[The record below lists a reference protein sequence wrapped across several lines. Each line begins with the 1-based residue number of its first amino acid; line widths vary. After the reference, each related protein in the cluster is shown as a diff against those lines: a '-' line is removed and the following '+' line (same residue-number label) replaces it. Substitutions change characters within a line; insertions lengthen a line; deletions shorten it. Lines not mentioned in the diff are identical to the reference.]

1 MWYSYVLKDPQSSIL
16 VFFYIPTID
25 SNGVFSMTIISIII
39 SSIVIMMLKSL
50 SYWAG
55 CQQVS

>member
-1 MWYSYVLKDPQSSIL
+1 MCWKILK
-16 VFFYIPTID
+16 VVFWFFFYIPTID